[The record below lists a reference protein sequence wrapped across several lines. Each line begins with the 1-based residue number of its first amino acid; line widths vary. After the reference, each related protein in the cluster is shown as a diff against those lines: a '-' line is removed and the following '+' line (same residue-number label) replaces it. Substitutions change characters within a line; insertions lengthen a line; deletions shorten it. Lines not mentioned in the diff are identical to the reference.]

1 VNFAGRNLDQLQL
14 EMLGANQAREMRR
27 RGKVYSRKATGIVV
41 AAAVALALLLALA
54 GILLLTAAPK
64 KYVYYHGKLYLDHD
78 YQTTYTN
85 LVNLGGTEAGEIV
98 YHGKNYKEL
107 SADFETNCQD
117 YAGGAV
123 YALPEDYAIIVRT
136 LDWEFYQL
144 TQVP

>member
-1 VNFAGRNLDQLQL
+1 MNFAGRNLDQLQL

-27 RGKVYSRKATGIVV
+27 RGKVYSRRATGIVV
-41 AAAVALALLLALA
+41 AAAMALLLALA

-64 KYVYYHGKLYLDHD
+64 KYVYYHGKLYLDHG

-98 YHGKNYKEL
+98 YNGKNYKEL

-136 LDWEFYQL
+136 QDWKFYQL